1 MGWLNYLEIRKL
13 RSGCYCDC
21 NYIQTLIS
29 AYNLARP
36 SIEQKISPHGPL
48 IRSSP
53 YWYTSFSK
61 YDAPNMLL

>member
-13 RSGCYCDC
+13 RSVFYCDC

-29 AYNLARP
+29 AYNLVKP

-53 YWYTSFSK
+53 C
-61 YDAPNMLL
+61 